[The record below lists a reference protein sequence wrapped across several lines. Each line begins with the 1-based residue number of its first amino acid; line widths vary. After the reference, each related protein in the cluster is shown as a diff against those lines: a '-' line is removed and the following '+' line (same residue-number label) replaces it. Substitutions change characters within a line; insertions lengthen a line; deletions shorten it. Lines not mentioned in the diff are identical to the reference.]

1 MSNAIYQ
8 QSHPPNTEP
17 DTCKLPALIF
27 FWVEDGPP
35 PSSAVDGGDEAD
47 ADADVAEAAAAAAAG
62 LANTT
67 GAFEMVADDEDEGA
81 ESPRR
86 FA

>member
-1 MSNAIYQ
+1 MPSTNKVTDPTRNPTRA
-8 QSHPPNTEP
+8 
-17 DTCKLPALIF
+17 KLPALIF
-27 FWVEDGPP
+27 FWVEEGPP
-35 PSSAVDGGDEAD
+35 PSSAAGGGDEAD
-47 ADADVAEAAAAAAAG
+47 AGEAEEAG

-67 GAFEMVADDEDEGA
+67 GAFEMVADEEDEGA

>member
-35 PSSAVDGGDEAD
+35 PSSAVGGGDEAD
-47 ADADVAEAAAAAAAG
+47 ADEAEEAAAAG

-67 GAFEMVADDEDEGA
+67 GAFEMVADEDEGA